1 LLFLKKFIK
10 FLSINLVSLLGCL
23 FYLYLYIIFR
33 DYTQNTNFVI
43 EKTFSE
49 FNLKN
54 ILLYRDSILS
64 LIFLLIIRAINYF
77 KKNIIFKKIALLHL
91 VLQFLVIIELII
103 GYDFQMN
110 MHISLYY
117 LRPLNWI
124 TLLLLVFNMKL
135 IFLGKKYLLFLS
147 LLLML
152 FFNIHTY
159 KYYSNVYD
167 LEKHNLQKQNKVIN
181 DIKAIKIFFN
191 KKSFKD
197 KQIYI
202 SDAFTNMIYSS
213 IINVSENNIF
223 VFNNGIFRTNKPD
236 SNNSINKMIQYCLHI
251 KLDMLSCYN
260 ELLSYDLNSFFNNSF
275 IFLGNRNVEL
285 DYFNNKYISLNEN
298 HLKANL
304 DDKFFLILNS
314 SKNYTASVDA
324 LLSAGARIKRF
335 SILTLFYYD

>member
-1 LLFLKKFIK
+1 VTLVVLFFSFHKILKTTLNESFILSLIVIIFLGIGPDSLITLKNYFSLNELRSTILYRYYSPQISLFFFVLYLYFLDKFIEEPNNKNLFMIYIFTFINIFSYFYSGLIVFVLNFIISFAFSKKKFIK

-135 IFLGKKYLLFLS
+135 IFL
-147 LLLML
+147 
-152 FFNIHTY
+152 
-159 KYYSNVYD
+159 VYTFTK
-167 LEKHNLQKQNKVIN
+167 L
-181 DIKAIKIFFN
+181 KI
-191 KKSFKD
+191 
-197 KQIYI
+197 
-202 SDAFTNMIYSS
+202 
-213 IINVSENNIF
+213 
-223 VFNNGIFRTNKPD
+223 
-236 SNNSINKMIQYCLHI
+236 L
-251 KLDMLSCYN
+251 
-260 ELLSYDLNSFFNNSF
+260 
-275 IFLGNRNVEL
+275 
-285 DYFNNKYISLNEN
+285 
-298 HLKANL
+298 
-304 DDKFFLILNS
+304 
-314 SKNYTASVDA
+314 
-324 LLSAGARIKRF
+324 
-335 SILTLFYYD
+335 